1 MNLQETVGS
10 TIHSV
15 ATETMELDVFVVSP
29 CSGSKRYDA
38 VADCERV
45 DEEARETLVEEFPRS
60 VASAAEMYTGGEHGH
75 IQSAVERLSEVANVD
90 WSIISAGLGVL
101 SCGTEIPSYECTFN
115 EIEQVRE
122 RAENFGLDV
131 EEMTNN
137 ELIAAVSREKNIPQ
151 NLRQIF
157 AEGYDLVFVALGT
170 KYLIAAQEALTSLP
184 EETAGFAFASKG
196 SKEFIG
202 DCYWIPATESERSQL
217 GTTWLELRGRELLT
231 LAQSIEN
238 QQDLERV
245 QENPERARELSIP
258 S

>member
-1 MNLQETVGS
+1 M
-10 TIHSV
+10 
-15 ATETMELDVFVVSP
+15 DVLVVSP

-38 VADCERV
+38 VADCRQV
-45 DEEARETLVEEFPRS
+45 DEKSREALMEVFPES
-60 VASAAEMYTGGEHGH
+60 VASAAEMYGGREHGH

-90 WSIISAGLGVL
+90 WRIISAGFGVL
-101 SCGTEIPSYECTFN
+101 SSSTEIPSYECTFN

-122 RAENFGLDV
+122 RAERFGLDV

-137 ELIAAVSREKNIPQ
+137 ELIAAVSREKSIPQ
-151 NLRQIF
+151 DLRQIF
-157 AEGYDLVFVALGT
+157 AEDYDLVFVALGA

-184 EETAGFAFASKG
+184 EETAAFAFASKG

-231 LAQSIEN
+231 LAKNIGN
-238 QQDLERV
+238 QQLLERL
-245 QENPERARELSIP
+245 QSSPEKVRELST
-258 S
+258 SV

>member
-1 MNLQETVGS
+1 
-10 TIHSV
+10 
-15 ATETMELDVFVVSP
+15 MEPDVLVVSP

-38 VADCERV
+38 VADCRRV
-45 DEEARETLVEEFPRS
+45 DEKSRKALNEEFPES
-60 VASAAEMYTGGEHGH
+60 VASAAEMYTGREHGH
-75 IQSAVERLSEVANVD
+75 IQSALERLSEVANVD
-90 WSIISAGLGVL
+90 WRIISAGFGVL
-101 SCGTEIPSYECTFN
+101 ASSTEIPSYECTFN

-122 RAENFGLDV
+122 RAERFGLDA
-131 EEMTNN
+131 EELTNN
-137 ELIAAVSREKNIPQ
+137 GLVAAVSREKNIPQ
-151 NLRQIF
+151 DLRQIF

-184 EETAGFAFASKG
+184 EETAAFAFASKG
-196 SKEFIG
+196 SREYIG

-231 LAQSIEN
+231 LAQSIVN
-238 QQDLERV
+238 QQDLERI